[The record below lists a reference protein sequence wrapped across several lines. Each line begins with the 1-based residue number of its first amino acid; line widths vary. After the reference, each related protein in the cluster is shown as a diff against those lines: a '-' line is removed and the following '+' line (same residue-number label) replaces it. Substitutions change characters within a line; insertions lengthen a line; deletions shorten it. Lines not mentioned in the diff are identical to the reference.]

1 MKPDYPADNVSNNES
16 TGFITLKNA
25 PVIYDGA
32 MGTYYRWLYR
42 EDYSL
47 LEAVN
52 LSDPDR
58 IKQIHQAYIKA
69 GATRIKTNTFAAFP
83 QMLEKTAEQARKM
96 VLAAWHL
103 ANEAIYQLKAQDKVK
118 VVADIGPFFILQSG
132 LAENLQEQNQQAYS
146 DLVKIFIDVGAEEFL
161 FETQEQLTDLIPAI
175 KLIKSYNPNA
185 KITVSFSVNQ
195 NGFTRIGLR
204 LIELLAQAE
213 KTDEITYTGVNCS
226 LGPTQLSQVFAEH
239 AQFSKFCYFG
249 PNSGLPE
256 RDLGRGRGGA
266 EAKYFAESCQKAWDN
281 GAYQLGG
288 CCGTNPL
295 DIRALADLFRN
306 QKPVMKKK
314 LDPAQSDFK
323 TAIVKGELSQ
333 EPDSETE
340 MPRKSWYERLLA
352 GEQIVAIE
360 YDTPTKA
367 NTEIYLK
374 RVAQLKAA
382 GMDLMTIADNP
393 NGQTRIDSSL
403 MAARIKRESGVEVL
417 PHFTCRDR
425 NLFAIHSLLLGLA
438 TCGVHQVLAV
448 TGDPIPLEDRNQIKS
463 VFNVNSQ
470 SLLRYIAQLNQEL
483 AQPFV
488 LCAALNVNVPRFD
501 IELKKAKRKVES
513 GAQVFLTQPIFTE
526 RGKENLMHA
535 KQELG
540 DQIKF
545 LAGIIPLVSE
555 KNALFMKYEMTGIDV
570 PDEIV
575 KRYANLDREQ
585 AEKLALEISRE
596 IMADLSNV
604 TDGFYLIT
612 PFQRTHLTA
621 QLCQEWKSAKVP

>member
-1 MKPDYPADNVSNNES
+1 M
-16 TGFITLKNA
+16 
-25 PVIYDGA
+25 
-32 MGTYYRWLYR
+32 
-42 EDYSL
+42 
-47 LEAVN
+47 
-52 LSDPDR
+52 
-58 IKQIHQAYIKA
+58 
-69 GATRIKTNTFAAFP
+69 
-83 QMLEKTAEQARKM
+83 
-96 VLAAWHL
+96 
-103 ANEAIYQLKAQDKVK
+103 
-118 VVADIGPFFILQSG
+118 
-132 LAENLQEQNQQAYS
+132 
-146 DLVKIFIDVGAEEFL
+146 VKIFIDAGTEEFL
-161 FETQEQLTDLIPAI
+161 FETQDQLTDLIPAI

-185 KITVSFSVNQ
+185 IITVSFSVNQ

-204 LIELLAQAE
+204 LRKLLTQAE
-213 KTDEITYTGVNCS
+213 KTDEINFTGLNCN

-239 AQFSKFCYFG
+239 TQFSKFCFFG

-306 QKPVMKKK
+306 QKPAWPKK
-314 LDPAQSDFK
+314 
-323 TAIVKGELSQ
+323 I
-333 EPDSETE
+333 DSESELTIHE
-340 MPRKSWYERLLA
+340 QAGLEIEIPEKPVSEKLEIEDVKISDKSWYEKLLA

-367 NTEIYLK
+367 NVEKYLEK
-374 RVAQLKAA
+374 AVQLKAS

-393 NGQTRIDSSL
+393 NGQTRIDSAL
-403 MAARIKRESGVEVL
+403 MAARIKQELGIEVL

-448 TGDPIPLEDRNQIKS
+448 TGDPIPLENRNQIKS

-470 SLLRYIAQLNQEL
+470 SLLRYISQLNQDL
-483 AQPFV
+483 DKPFI
-488 LCAALNVNVPRFD
+488 LSAALNVNVLRFD
-501 IELKKAKRKVES
+501 MEMKKTRRKVES

-526 RGKENLMHA
+526 RGKENLMVA

-540 DQIKF
+540 DQVKF
-545 LAGIIPLVSE
+545 LAGVMHLISE

-570 PDEIV
+570 PDTIID
-575 KRYANLDREQ
+575 RYANLDREQ

-596 IMADLSNV
+596 IMIDLSDV

-621 QLCQEWKSAKVP
+621 QLCQEWKSGKSK

>member
-1 MKPDYPADNVSNNES
+1 MKHNQITDNALV
-16 TGFITLKNA
+16 L
-25 PVIYDGA
+25 YDGA

-58 IKQIHQAYIKA
+58 IKQIHHAYIKA

-83 QMLEKTAEQARKM
+83 QMLEKSADQVKQM

-103 ANEAIYQLKAQDKVK
+103 ANEAIYELKAQDTVK
-118 VVADIGPFFILQSG
+118 AVADIGPYFVLQSG
-132 LAENLQEQNQQAYS
+132 LTDNLRAQNEQAYL
-146 DLVKIFIDVGAEEFL
+146 DLAKIFIDVGVEEFL

-195 NGFTRIGLR
+195 NGFTRIGLGLR
-204 LIELLAQAE
+204 ELLTQAE
-213 KTDEITYTGVNCS
+213 KMDEITFTGLNCT
-226 LGPTQLSQVFAEH
+226 LGPTQLSQVFAEYS
-239 AQFSKFCYFG
+239 QFSKFCFFG

-266 EAKYFAESCQKAWDN
+266 EAKYFAESCQRAWDN

-295 DIRALADLFRN
+295 DIRALADLFKN
-306 QKPVMKKK
+306 QKPLIMKKFDTK
-314 LDPAQSDFK
+314 SELTVFEQPGFK
-323 TAIVKGELSQ
+323 ADISEKPESGKEAIKSIEV
-333 EPDSETE
+333 SE
-340 MPRKSWYERLLA
+340 KSWYERLLT

-360 YDTPTKA
+360 YDAPTKA
-367 NTEIYLK
+367 NVKTYLEK
-374 RVAQLKAA
+374 IVQLKDA

-393 NGQTRIDSSL
+393 NGQTRIDSAL
-403 MAARIKRESGVEVL
+403 MASRIKQELGVEVL

-470 SLLRYIAQLNQEL
+470 SLLRYISQLNLEL
-483 AQPFV
+483 AQPFI
-488 LCAALNVNVPRFD
+488 LCAALNVNAPNFD
-501 IELKKAKRKVES
+501 AELKKAKRKVKS
-513 GAQVFLTQPIFTE
+513 GAQVFLTQPIFTK
-526 RGKENLMHA
+526 RGKENLMLA

-540 DQIKF
+540 DKAKF
-545 LAGIIPLVSE
+545 LTGIMPLVSQ
-555 KNALFMKYEMTGIDV
+555 KNALFMKYEMSGIDV
-570 PDEIV
+570 PDRIIE
-575 KRYANLDREQ
+575 RYANLDREQ
-585 AEKLALEISRE
+585 SEKLALEISRD
-596 IMADLSNV
+596 IMTDLSNV

-621 QLCQEWKSAKVP
+621 QLCQEWKSAKAP

>member
-1 MKPDYPADNVSNNES
+1 MKHNHSTDNALV
-16 TGFITLKNA
+16 L
-25 PVIYDGA
+25 YDGA

-52 LSDPDR
+52 LSKPDR

-69 GATRIKTNTFAAFP
+69 GATRLKTNTFAAFP
-83 QMLEKTAEQARKM
+83 LMLEKSADQVKQM

-103 ANEAIYQLKAQDKVK
+103 ANEAIYELKAQDTVK
-118 VVADIGPFFILQSG
+118 AVADIGPYFVLQSG
-132 LAENLQEQNQQAYS
+132 LADNLKIQNQQAYL
-146 DLVKIFIDVGAEEFL
+146 DLAKIFIDVGVEEFL

-195 NGFTRIGLR
+195 NGFTRIGLSLR
-204 LIELLAQAE
+204 ELLAQAE
-213 KTDEITYTGVNCS
+213 KIDEITFTGLNCT
-226 LGPTQLSQVFAEH
+226 LGPTQLGQVFAEH
-239 AQFSKFCYFG
+239 AQFSKFCFFG

-266 EAKYFAESCQKAWDN
+266 EAKYFAESCQRAWDN

-295 DIRALADLFRN
+295 DIRALADLFKN
-306 QKPVMKKK
+306 KKPV
-314 LDPAQSDFK
+314 
-323 TAIVKGELSQ
+323 IVKKIESGLEFAV
-333 EPDSETE
+333 SEQPSIKTE
-340 MPRKSWYERLLA
+340 ISKKSWYERLLT
-352 GEQIVAIE
+352 GEQIIAIE

-367 NTEIYLK
+367 NIKTYLEK
-374 RVAQLKAA
+374 VVQLKDA

-393 NGQTRIDSSL
+393 NGQTRIDSAL
-403 MAARIKRESGVEVL
+403 MASRIKQELGIDVL

-438 TCGVHQVLAV
+438 TCDVHQILAV

-470 SLLRYIAQLNQEL
+470 SLLRYISQLNQEL
-483 AQPFV
+483 VQPFI
-488 LCAALNVNVPRFD
+488 LCAAINVNAPRFD
-501 IELKKAKRKVES
+501 MELKKTRRKIES

-526 RGKENLMHA
+526 RGKENLMLA
-535 KQELG
+535 KQELR
-540 DQIKF
+540 DQAKF
-545 LAGIIPLVSE
+545 LAGIMPLVSE
-555 KNALFMKYEMTGIDV
+555 KNALFMKYEMSGMDV
-570 PDEIV
+570 PDEII
-575 KRYANLDREQ
+575 KRYANLNREQ
-585 AEKLALEISRE
+585 SEKIALEISRE
-596 IMADLSNV
+596 IMTNLSKV

-621 QLCQEWKSAKVP
+621 RLCQEWKSNKK